1 MEKRRIVITGMGAV
15 TPIGNTVKD
24 FWQAALKGE
33 SGAAAITRFD
43 ASNHTTKFA
52 CEIKNLSIE
61 GIIEQ
66 KEARRIDDY
75 AQYAIVAAHEA
86 VLDSGLDFEKEDPEK
101 MGVIIGS
108 GIGGLN
114 TFEIEHSKLLAH
126 GPRRVSPFF
135 IPQMIIDIAAGLIS
149 IKYNLKGPNYATVS
163 ACATASH
170 AIGDAFRTLQRG
182 DADVMITGGSEAA
195 VGPMGVAGFNS
206 MKAISIRNDD
216 PKSASRPFD
225 MERDGFVIGEGGGV
239 LILEELEH
247 AIKRNAK
254 IYGEIRGI
262 GFTADAHHITAPAPG
277 GEGAVRAMKLCLKDG
292 QLDLGDVQYINAHG
306 TSTPYN
312 DRSETAAIKSVFGEA
327 AYDLN
332 VSSTKSMVGHLLG
345 AAGSIELIAS
355 ILAIRDGVVPPTI
368 NYQVPD
374 PDCDLNYTP
383 NKPIERKVFAAI
395 SNTFGF
401 GGHNAVIAVSA
412 FK

>member
-149 IKYNLKGPNYATVS
+149 IKYNL
-163 ACATASH
+163 
-170 AIGDAFRTLQRG
+170 
-182 DADVMITGGSEAA
+182 TGM
-195 VGPMGVAGFNS
+195 PMS
-206 MKAISIRNDD
+206 
-216 PKSASRPFD
+216 
-225 MERDGFVIGEGGGV
+225 
-239 LILEELEH
+239 
-247 AIKRNAK
+247 
-254 IYGEIRGI
+254 
-262 GFTADAHHITAPAPG
+262 
-277 GEGAVRAMKLCLKDG
+277 
-292 QLDLGDVQYINAHG
+292 
-306 TSTPYN
+306 
-312 DRSETAAIKSVFGEA
+312 
-327 AYDLN
+327 
-332 VSSTKSMVGHLLG
+332 
-345 AAGSIELIAS
+345 
-355 ILAIRDGVVPPTI
+355 
-368 NYQVPD
+368 
-374 PDCDLNYTP
+374 
-383 NKPIERKVFAAI
+383 
-395 SNTFGF
+395 
-401 GGHNAVIAVSA
+401 
-412 FK
+412 